1 MTVRHILF
9 AVAAAAPFFLAGG
22 ARADDPLM
30 GRVPWNFSY
39 QNRAAVAIAIKNVE
53 DPAGN
58 GNGAGTIVCGGT
70 SGSSGQGSNGSG
82 ASAGANSSCIII
94 SNSDGAMVRNDQISD
109 GDQTAISE
117 ASANTGSIGA
127 GDRRGDRGAG
137 SGRSG
142 SIDDVAAVL
151 NGHRQ
156 GL

>member
-1 MTVRHILF
+1 MTVRHFMLA
-9 AVAAAAPFFLAGG
+9 AVAGLPILLAGT

-39 QNRAAVAIAIKNVE
+39 QNRAAIAVAIKNVE

-58 GNGAGTIVCGGT
+58 GSGAGTIVCGGT

-82 ASAGANSSCIII
+82 ASAAANSSCIII
-94 SNSDGAMVRNDQISD
+94 NNSAGASVHNDQFSH
-109 GDQTAISE
+109 GDQTATSE
-117 ASANTGSIGA
+117 ANANTGTVS
-127 GDRRGDRGAG
+127 RGGRPGHG
-137 SGRSG
+137 GQSGGPSG
-142 SIDDVAAVL
+142 SIDAVSAVL

>member
-1 MTVRHILF
+1 MNVRPILL
-9 AVAAAAPFFLAGG
+9 AAAAGLPLLLAGA

-39 QNRAAVAIAIKNVE
+39 QNRAAVAVAIKNVE

-58 GNGAGTIVCGGT
+58 GSGAGTIVCGGT

-94 SNSDGAMVRNDQISD
+94 NNSAGASVSNDQFSH
-109 GDQTAISE
+109 GNQTATSE
-117 ASANTGSIGA
+117 ANANTGTVSQG
-127 GDRRGDRGAG
+127 GRPRHRGPA
-137 SGRSG
+137 SASPG
-142 SIDDVAAVL
+142 SIDEVAAVL

>member
-1 MTVRHILF
+1 MTVRHFLF
-9 AVAAAAPFFLAGG
+9 AAAAAVPFVLAGA

-30 GRVPWNFSY
+30 GRMPWNFSY
-39 QNRAAVAIAIKNVE
+39 QNRAAVAVAIKNVE

-117 ASANTGSIGA
+117 ASANTGTIGA
-127 GDRRGDRGAG
+127 SGRPRDRGAAG
-137 SGRSG
+137 TRSG